1 MCLSLTNA
9 RVHVGTEL
17 IPVVAGAFIAA
28 NGVVADVR
36 ASPIVGRTFIHICD
50 VKM

>member
-1 MCLSLTNA
+1 MSLTNA

-17 IPVVAGAFIAA
+17 IPGVAGAMIATD
-28 NGVVADVR
+28 GVVADVR
-36 ASPIVGRTFIHICD
+36 ASPIVGCTFIHICS